1 MEMRPEIPKRA
12 VPVPTEELG
21 VTSPIGEKIPSGAAS
36 STLCFKRCLGEKLI
50 DQETRAEPLQSCFL
64 KDPGAFLERID
75 SFAESPEMDRELL
88 SRDLNPPLTEP
99 ADHGGRKPRWLISG
113 WGLRQAGTWKKL
125 FDRVG

>member
-1 MEMRPEIPKRA
+1 MRPEIPKRA

-21 VTSPIGEKIPSGAAS
+21 VTSPSGEKIPSEAAS
-36 STLCFKRCLGEKLI
+36 STLWLKRCLGEKLI

-75 SFAESPEMDRELL
+75 SFAESPEMERELL
-88 SRDLNPPLTEP
+88 SRDLNPPLIEP
-99 ADHGGRKPRWLISG
+99 ADHGGRKPKWLISG
-113 WGLRQAGTWKKL
+113 WGLRQAGTWKKP